1 MPELDGWGT
10 LKEIRKI
17 KPDIPAIL
25 ASGYD
30 EAFAMS
36 CDNYTEQPQA
46 FLHKPYT
53 RGNDNIAAISPNK
66 TSLFQKSTGIM
77 CIDI

>member
-10 LKEIRKI
+10 LAEIRKI
-17 KPDIPAIL
+17 NPAIPAIL

-30 EAFAMS
+30 EAFLMS
-36 CDNYTEQPQA
+36 SNDASEKPQA

-53 RGNDNIAAISPNK
+53 MKDLKSALGQAMDYLYQDNS
-66 TSLFQKSTGIM
+66 
-77 CIDI
+77 

>member
-53 RGNDNIAAISPNK
+53 MKD
-66 TSLFQKSTGIM
+66 LKSALGQAGFK
-77 CIDI
+77 